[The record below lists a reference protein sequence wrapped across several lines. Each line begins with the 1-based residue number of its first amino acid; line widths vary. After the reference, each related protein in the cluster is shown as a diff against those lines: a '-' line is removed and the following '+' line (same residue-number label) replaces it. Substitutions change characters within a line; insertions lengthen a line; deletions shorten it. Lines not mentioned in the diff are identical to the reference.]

1 VSERIEPDSSTV
13 NAPDPTEEWIAEYVA
28 ASMASRALYEQVFA
42 ALGLPAYPEL
52 RRDEPWRSAKT
63 WFYAEVPDPGSEV
76 ELAGG
81 AR

>member
-1 VSERIEPDSSTV
+1 
-13 NAPDPTEEWIAEYVA
+13 
-28 ASMASRALYEQVFA
+28 MANIVLYEWVFA
-42 ALGLPAYPEL
+42 ALGLVPAYPEL
-52 RRDEPWRSAKT
+52 RRDEPWRSATT